1 MAHTKRILPAALAC
15 CLTLLLG
22 RTQAADTGHIELL
35 KQEMVRTA
43 LGDSGTL
50 ADPATVSQ
58 SIADAAAITSLSV
71 DSLVDPPSIT
81 VGLTGP
87 ATYNVL
93 QPAPNR
99 LVWQIYD
106 AIVLPDLE
114 QMVLDGGNTIGGVVI
129 ALVSVEPRLLTQV
142 DIELLQPAS
151 YTVVAAANEI
161 KLSCHAPDV
170 GRDLENV
177 LYRQSARLHQAQSSL
192 AKLQGGAAARVKPQA
207 NAVKTRLAVANE
219 YMEAAKVAQL
229 TVELRQVSAG
239 AKKTSIHTSNPEL
252 DRALGLNSRFVQW
265 AEGWDSG
272 HAQAFNILR
281 TEIHTV
287 QARTER
293 VRAEL
298 KAGKSSP
305 ETLLARAIEADAT
318 VADRV
323 RTVLGAAETH
333 FRSHQDTL
341 INLAQD
347 VAALDIKSD
356 EPELVMPGTAT
367 EVARLESE
375 LRAITAGNDPLQ
387 ALELAMRAVKSEP
400 LRYELDNI
408 VETATL
414 IQDNIAATAPSA
426 RAAELNSAVLDVPV
440 AETWPRMHTLTA
452 SDGALAAAEAH
463 GRIVL
468 AQQPSITEAE
478 DQEEPGVSAGETL
491 VTGVPD
497 TDAPVEGITEYDTE
511 AAAEAQRPEVISQV
525 GTPGQALTGPAVREI
540 DMSALENAPP
550 FHLYNPN
557 LPANEDPLRQP
568 VNIDFREMDLAT
580 LVSLL
585 AQKAQINVIAGT
597 EVSGTVT
604 ANLQN
609 VPLGR
614 AIEIILRMN
623 NLGIVEEDGV
633 YRITTYE
640 EAVSSRRETKM
651 IFLKN
656 AAANE
661 VKTTLD
667 QIVQSTAGARLL
679 AVSAN
684 ETSNVLILSGP
695 SEMVREFESVVL
707 GLDVA
712 EPVIPTL
719 TEAIKLNY
727 SDPDELVA
735 IVQPLLSDVG
745 RVSGDLRSRTLIVTD
760 IPIKVEEIRTVI
772 ADLDL
777 PVKQVSISAMIVDAV
792 LTDDAQTGIDWFVDA
807 VRDFNEAGE
816 LVGNVSQLT
825 TQGDFGTGP
834 ITPGFVNP
842 LNLGS
847 QLMFGILSGDFNI
860 QAAIGAE
867 VRSNNAEIL
876 ATPTIVTVENK
887 PARISI
893 AQEIPFQELTQTTT
907 GPPIAT
913 TEFKEVGTVLEVV
926 PRVTHDNHII
936 VDVDAKQSDTKGESI
951 TGIPP
956 EDKREAQTTLRVR
969 DGQTIFIGG
978 LRRFDDELTVRKTPV
993 LGDIPV
999 LNFLFKNQQVIK
1011 ESVELLIFL
1020 TTHVLPEAMPELT
1033 PYQKERFDE
1042 LGGQPHHVDATRGM
1056 VRGYIHPEEQ
1066 RDPFWK
1072 WRRAK

>member
-1 MAHTKRILPAALAC
+1 MAHTTRNLPAAIVC
-15 CLTLLLG
+15 CLTLLFG
-22 RTQAADTGHIELL
+22 RTQAADSGHIELL

-50 ADPATVSQ
+50 ADPATVSR
-58 SIADAAAITSLSV
+58 SVAEAAAITALSV
-71 DSLVDPPSIT
+71 DSLVNPPSIT
-81 VGLTGP
+81 LGLTGP

-99 LVWQIYD
+99 LVWQVYD

-129 ALVSVEPRLLTQV
+129 ALVSVEPRLITQV
-142 DIELLQPAS
+142 DIELLQPTTYNVTS
-151 YTVVAAANEI
+151 SANE
-161 KLSCHAPDV
+161 LELTFHARNAR
-170 GRDLENV
+170 RDLENV
-177 LYRQSARLHQAQSSL
+177 FYRQAARLHHAQSSL
-192 AKLQGGAAARVKPQA
+192 AMLQGGAAARVKPQA
-207 NAVKTRLAVANE
+207 NAVKSRLIAANE
-219 YMEAAKVAQL
+219 YAEAAKVAQI
-229 TVELRQVSAG
+229 TAELRQISTGAG
-239 AKKTSIHTSNPEL
+239 NSSTRMVNPQLERVL
-252 DRALGLNSRFVQW
+252 ALNSRFAQW
-265 AEGWDSG
+265 AKGWDAG
-272 HAQAFNILR
+272 HAQAFNLLR
-281 TEIHTV
+281 TEIRAV
-287 QARTER
+287 QERTER
-293 VRAEL
+293 IRAEA
-298 KAGKSSP
+298 KAANASAES
-305 ETLLARAIEADAT
+305 LLATAVAADVL
-318 VADRV
+318 VAERV
-323 RTVLGAAETH
+323 RSVLGAAENH
-333 FRSHQDTL
+333 FRTHQEML

-347 VAALDIKSD
+347 AASLDVKSD
-356 EPELVMPGTAT
+356 GFGSRVPNDPT

-375 LRAITAGNDPLQ
+375 LRAISAGDNPLQ
-387 ALELAMRAVKSEP
+387 ALELAMREVKTAP
-400 LRYELDNI
+400 LRYELDNV

-414 IQDNIAATAPSA
+414 IQDNNVLAAPSA
-426 RAAELNSAVLDVPV
+426 RRAEVSSAVLDVRV
-440 AETWPRMHTLTA
+440 AESWPRMHTLTA
-452 SDGALAAAEAH
+452 TDAALAAAEAQ

-468 AQQPSITEAE
+468 AQQPSITEAQDE
-478 DQEEPGVSAGETL
+478 DEPGVSAGEKL
-491 VTGVPD
+491 NTGVPD
-497 TDAPVEGITEYDTE
+497 TDAPVEGITEYDTD

-525 GTPGQALTGPAVREI
+525 GTPGRPLTGPAVREI
-540 DMSALENAPP
+540 DMSALDSAPP

-557 LPANEDPLRQP
+557 LPASQDPLRQP

-661 VKTTLD
+661 VKMTLD
-667 QIVQSTAGARLL
+667 QIIQSTTGARLL

-695 SEMVREFESVVL
+695 SEMVREFEAVVL

-727 SDPDELVA
+727 SDPEEIVP
-735 IVQPLLSDVG
+735 IVQPLLSDAG
-745 RVSGDLRSRTLIVTD
+745 RVSGDLRSRTLVVTD
-760 IPIKVEEIRTVI
+760 IPIKVEEIRTVVTE
-772 ADLDL
+772 LDL

-825 TQGDFGTGP
+825 TEADFSTGP

-842 LNLGS
+842 VNLGS

-999 LNFLFKNQQVIK
+999 LNFLFRNQQVIK

-1020 TTHVLPEAMPELT
+1020 TTHVLPESMPELT
-1033 PYQKERFDE
+1033 PYQKERFDA

-1066 RDPFWK
+1066 RDPFYK

>member
-1 MAHTKRILPAALAC
+1 MAHTTRILPAALAC

-22 RTQAADTGHIELL
+22 RTQAADSGHIELL

-50 ADPATVSQ
+50 ADPATVSR
-58 SIADAAAITSLSV
+58 SVAEAAAITKLSV
-71 DSLVDPPSIT
+71 DSLVNPPSIT
-81 VGLTGP
+81 LGLTGP
-87 ATYNVL
+87 ASYNVL

-99 LVWQIYD
+99 LVWHVYD

-129 ALVSVEPRLLTQV
+129 ALVSVEPRLITQV
-142 DIELLQPAS
+142 DIELLQPATYAVTTS
-151 YTVVAAANEI
+151 GEELRLT
-161 KLSCHAPDV
+161 CHTPDAR
-170 GRDLENV
+170 RDLENV

-207 NAVKTRLAVANE
+207 NAVKSRLASANDYVE
-219 YMEAAKVAQL
+219 TAKVAQL
-229 TVELRQVSAG
+229 TAQLRQVSAG
-239 AKKTSIHTSNPEL
+239 AGESPARIANPEV
-252 DRALGLNSRFVQW
+252 DRVLALNSRFAQW
-265 AEGWDSG
+265 ATGWDAG
-272 HAQAFNILR
+272 HAQAFNVLR
-281 TEIHTV
+281 TEIRAV
-287 QARTER
+287 QERTQR
-293 VRAEL
+293 IRAEA
-298 KAGKSSP
+298 KRADAP
-305 ETLLARAIEADAT
+305 IENLLANATAADAT
-318 VADRV
+318 VAERV
-323 RTVLGAAETH
+323 RSILGAAEKH
-333 FRSHQDTL
+333 FRTHQETL
-341 INLAQD
+341 IELAQAA
-347 VAALDIKSD
+347 AALEVKSNGL
-356 EPELVMPGTAT
+356 ETGMPKEAT

-375 LRAITAGNDPLQ
+375 LRAISAGENPLQ
-387 ALELAMRAVKSEP
+387 ALELAMREVKSAP
-400 LRYELDNI
+400 VRYELNGV

-414 IQDNIAATAPSA
+414 IQDASTAPAA
-426 RAAELNSAVLDVPV
+426 RGMEVSSAVLDVPV
-440 AETWPRMHTLTA
+440 AESWPRMHTLTA
-452 SDGALAAAEAH
+452 SDGALAAAEAQ

-468 AQQPSITEAE
+468 AQQPSVTEAE

-491 VTGVPD
+491 RTGVPD
-497 TDAPVEGITEYDTE
+497 TNAAEEGITEYDTE

-525 GTPGQALTGPAVREI
+525 GTPGQALSGPAVREI
-540 DMSALENAPP
+540 DMSALDNAPP

-557 LPANEDPLRQP
+557 LPASQDPLRQP

-661 VKTTLD
+661 VKATLD
-667 QIVQSTAGARLL
+667 QIIQSTTGARLL

-727 SDPDELVA
+727 SDPEELVP

-745 RVSGDLRSRTLIVTD
+745 RVSGDLRSRTLVVTD
-760 IPIKVEEIRTVI
+760 IPIKVEEIRMVVTE
-772 ADLDL
+772 LDL

-807 VRDFNEAGE
+807 IRDVNEAGE
-816 LVGNVSQLT
+816 IVGDVTSLT
-825 TQGDFGTGP
+825 TESDFGTGP

-847 QLMFGILSGDFNI
+847 QLMFGILTGDLNI
-860 QAAIGAE
+860 QAVIGAE

-1020 TTHVLPEAMPELT
+1020 TTHVLPESMPELT

-1042 LGGQPHHVDATRGM
+1042 LGGQPHHVDATRAL

-1066 RDPFWK
+1066 RDPFYK